1 MLRERT
7 NEPALDGLDLPATA
21 KPAPEARHHAC
32 EVCGHPLR
40 GRRPEAR
47 HCGPTCRM
55 RASRQR
61 RRDDLIARVRRAED
75 ALREA
80 ADALAHLKELA
91 ALGAT
96 LELGKGAS

>member
-1 MLRERT
+1 
-7 NEPALDGLDLPATA
+7 
-21 KPAPEARHHAC
+21 
-32 EVCGHPLR
+32 
-40 GRRPEAR
+40 
-47 HCGPTCRM
+47 M